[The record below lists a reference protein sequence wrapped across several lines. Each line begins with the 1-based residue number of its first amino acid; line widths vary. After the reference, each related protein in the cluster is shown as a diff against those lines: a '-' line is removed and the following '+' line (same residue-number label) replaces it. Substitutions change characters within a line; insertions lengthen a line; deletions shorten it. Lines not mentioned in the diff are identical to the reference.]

1 MKVVILAG
9 GKGTRISEESIN
21 KPKPMINIGGKP
33 ILWHIMNHYSYFGY
47 DDFII
52 CLGYKG
58 YMIKEYFNN
67 YFIHNSDIKISLENN
82 NTTVLN
88 RTSDNWKISLIDT
101 GLDTM
106 TGGRIKRI
114 KKFTENKPFLLTY
127 GDGVS
132 NVDIRKLVD
141 FHKKKNKLAT
151 LTAVK
156 PPGRFGVIQIDE
168 NENIHQFNEKPKESW
183 VNGGFFILEQ
193 KIFDYIDNDSS
204 SIWEKDSLEK
214 LAVDN
219 QLCAYKHF
227 GFWRPMDTL
236 RDKIELN
243 ELSNL
248 KPPPWNK
255 YE

>member
-9 GKGTRISEESIN
+9 GRGTRITEESIN
-21 KPKPMINIGGKP
+21 KPKPMIEVGEKP
-33 ILWHIMNHYSYFGY
+33 IIWHIMNHYSYFGY
-47 DDFII
+47 DDFIV

-67 YFIHNSDIKISLENN
+67 YFIHNSDIKISLQDN

-88 RTSDNWKISLIDT
+88 QTSDNWKITLIDT
-101 GLDTM
+101 GQDTM
-106 TGGRIKRI
+106 TGGRINRI

-132 NVDIRKLVD
+132 NVDIKKLVD
-141 FHKKKNKLAT
+141 FHNNKNKLAT

-183 VNGGFFILEQ
+183 VNGGFFVLEQ
-193 KIFDYIDNDSS
+193 GIFDYIDNDSS
-204 SIWEKDSLEK
+204 SIWEKEPLEK
-214 LAVDN
+214 LATDN

-236 RDKIELN
+236 RDKIELD
-243 ELSNL
+243 ELSSL
-248 KPPPWNK
+248 KQPPWNK